1 MKNFPQNHLN
11 PRPIQLPWKNDCKIF
26 FIGSILV
33 SDDRAPGKVM
43 IHGNAANKLMS
54 HRDAIV
60 GKIRVFRSRD
70 ECEQSRNSF
79 VN

>member
-1 MKNFPQNHLN
+1 MKNFPQKMIHVELHE
-11 PRPIQLPWKNDCKIF
+11 KNDRKIF
-26 FIGSILV
+26 FIGSTLV

-60 GKIRVFRSRD
+60 SKIRVFRSRD
-70 ECEQSRNSF
+70 ECEQSRGSF